1 MNKIS
6 LAIAFLFSF
15 TITSF
20 AQHYKT
26 AAGIR
31 LGGGIGLTV
40 QQNIGDK
47 HTLEAIISTRTK
59 GDAPTNDFSL
69 LAERHFNL
77 LTRRFN
83 IYLGAGVHASFLQK
97 KLVNYSNMYGASL
110 IGGAEFT
117 MGRLNFSI
125 DLKPAINI
133 SRGEN
138 QSLIDAP
145 IALSARYIIVKRES
159 FKNRVKD
166 KFKRKT

>member
-15 TITSF
+15 AKSTF

-40 QQNIGDK
+40 QQYIGEK
-47 HTLEAIISTRTK
+47 KTLEGIISTRTK
-59 GDAPTNDFSL
+59 GDAPTNDVTL
-69 LAERHFNL
+69 LIERHFNL

-83 IYLGAGVHASFLQK
+83 VYLGAGPHASFLQK
-97 KLVNYSNMYGASL
+97 QQVNYSNMYGL
-110 IGGAEFT
+110 TFIGGAEFT
-117 MGRLNFSI
+117 MRRLSFSV
-125 DLKPAINI
+125 DVKPAFNI
-133 SRGEN
+133 SRGDN
-138 QSLIDAP
+138 QNLVDSP
-145 IALSARYIIVKRES
+145 ISLSARYIIVERES
-159 FKNRVKD
+159 FKERVKN